1 MKRLEYVQN
10 FQVNQ
15 KLPDS
20 FEVLI
25 VTDTEEE
32 ARTAERYIQARIHKH
47 LGTVDV
53 CVKRVSAIPTKASG
67 KFRFVR
73 SEVEWNDLL

>member
-1 MKRLEYVQN
+1 
-10 FQVNQ
+10 
-15 KLPDS
+15 
-20 FEVLI
+20 
-25 VTDTEEE
+25 VTKIETRQQIDLMTVMSPLKG
-32 ARTAERYIQARIHKH
+32 ERYIRARMRKR

-53 CVKRVSAIPTKASG
+53 CVKRVSAIPTEASG

>member
-1 MKRLEYVQN
+1 MTKIETRQQIDLMTVMSPL
-10 FQVNQ
+10 
-15 KLPDS
+15 KC
-20 FEVLI
+20 
-25 VTDTEEE
+25 
-32 ARTAERYIQARIHKH
+32 ERYIRASMRKR

>member
-1 MKRLEYVQN
+1 
-10 FQVNQ
+10 
-15 KLPDS
+15 
-20 FEVLI
+20 
-25 VTDTEEE
+25 VTKIETRQQIDLMTVMSPLKGES
-32 ARTAERYIQARIHKH
+32 YIQARMHKR

-53 CVKRVSAIPTKASG
+53 CVKRVPAIPTEASG